1 MNISS
6 AGSAVAS
13 PQASTSAEVRGA
25 QMANKQIAI
34 EGQIALQ
41 LTESA
46 AQSSGPKP
54 VGNSGHNINIA
65 V

>member
-6 AGSAVAS
+6 GGAAVAS
-13 PQASTSAEVRGA
+13 PQATTSAEVRGA
-25 QMANKQIAI
+25 QLTNKQIAI

-41 LTESA
+41 LTNSA
-46 AQSSGPKP
+46 AQPSGPQP